1 MEDALKRAILLLSIF
16 IKESD
21 LAKFLDIP
29 RAYVSHAKNQAW
41 ETLTG
46 EEKLKVIVW
55 AFKSW
60 RRVMNFL
67 SNISRKL
74 DLNIGTIVDFYYKG
88 IWDPLLEKLD
98 GEFKLRDWSR
108 RTKIL
113 RGF

>member
-1 MEDALKRAILLLSIF
+1 VEDALKRAILLLSIF